1 MIADTSKEALQNLMQ
16 EGMRSNQ
23 FCLSGKMQITCNVLS
38 VTTNQKQLRGHA
50 YKALPCVMIC
60 IPHSVNRLI
69 GDTQG
74 TGILSVVQGLYLT
87 SHTLQE

>member
-1 MIADTSKEALQNLMQ
+1 MIANTSKEALQNLMQ

-23 FCLSGKMQITCNVLS
+23 FCFKWHNLNYNVLS

-69 GDTQG
+69 GDT
-74 TGILSVVQGLYLT
+74 
-87 SHTLQE
+87 

>member
-1 MIADTSKEALQNLMQ
+1 MEAGIGIHILMQ
-16 EGMRSNQ
+16 EWMRRNY
-23 FCLSGKMQITCNVLS
+23 NVLS
-38 VTTNQKQLRGHA
+38 VTTNQKQLRGHT

-74 TGILSVVQGLYLT
+74 TGILSVVQGLFLHGGCLT